1 MQAQIDQ
8 YTAEIN
14 ALSPANADELEIFR
28 IKFLGTKGIIKD
40 LFEQFKT
47 VGPEEKRTFGK
58 VLNEFKQL
66 AEAKYNELK
75 ENLNSE
81 IESPIRQLADEI
93 DLTLPGD
100 GFNLG
105 SRHPLSMVRLEIIDI
120 FKRLG
125 FVVAEG
131 PEIEDDW
138 HNMANHR
145 SGLLCQAGFTETKP
159 YQRGHIAF
167 FTRLKAY
174 ISMKMY
180 LLPI

>member
-8 YTAEIN
+8 YTTEIN
-14 ALSPANADELEIFR
+14 AFSPANADELEAFR
-28 IKFLGTKGIIKD
+28 IKFLGTKGLIKD

-66 AEAKYNELK
+66 TEAKYNDLK

-81 IESPIRQLADEI
+81 TVNAKSEI

-105 SRHPLSMVRLEIIDI
+105 
-120 FKRLG
+120 
-125 FVVAEG
+125 
-131 PEIEDDW
+131 
-138 HNMANHR
+138 
-145 SGLLCQAGFTETKP
+145 
-159 YQRGHIAF
+159 
-167 FTRLKAY
+167 
-174 ISMKMY
+174 
-180 LLPI
+180 